1 MQDEEGGQ
9 ELSFSS
15 ADELNLLNSY
25 LLYYS
30 TFLCSVGPAQCT
42 SIEKHDRRQRDVGEM
57 SRQGGRQA
65 KHRSHCSLPLLLK

>member
-25 LLYYS
+25 TTVPFYVGG
-30 TFLCSVGPAQCT
+30 SVGPAQCT
-42 SIEKHDRRQRDVGEM
+42 PIEKHDRRQRDVGEM

-65 KHRSHCSLPLLLK
+65 KHRSHCSLPLLMK

>member
-25 LLYYS
+25 TTVG

-42 SIEKHDRRQRDVGEM
+42 PIEKHDRRQRDVGEM

-65 KHRSHCSLPLLLK
+65 KHRSHCSLPLLMK